1 MLKIYQIISK
11 LLPLLFLSSIA
22 QATITTDISSLASSS
37 HPINL
42 SDNAIKRQITM
53 TWNAA
58 DSTDSTLNGYYY
70 IFDTDDATN
79 TTLSEVLAGTQI
91 GSAVSVTSTVLG
103 DSNSH
108 YFHIVAF
115 DTSGT
120 FGSVTTEGPFV
131 IIPSPE
137 VSTVVDGSLDSSGSN
152 GTDQTLTISGSYF
165 MDAVSVTVGSTS
177 LQSVTR
183 NSSAQITATV
193 PSGFSTG
200 THDVKVTNTAV

>member
-79 TTLSEVLAGTQI
+79 TTLSEVLTGTQI
-91 GSAVSVTSTVLG
+91 GSAVSVTS
-103 DSNSH
+103 
-108 YFHIVAF
+108 
-115 DTSGT
+115 
-120 FGSVTTEGPFV
+120 SVR
-131 IIPSPE
+131 SP
-137 VSTVVDGSLDSSGSN
+137 
-152 GTDQTLTISGSYF
+152 
-165 MDAVSVTVGSTS
+165 
-177 LQSVTR
+177 
-183 NSSAQITATV
+183 
-193 PSGFSTG
+193 
-200 THDVKVTNTAV
+200 